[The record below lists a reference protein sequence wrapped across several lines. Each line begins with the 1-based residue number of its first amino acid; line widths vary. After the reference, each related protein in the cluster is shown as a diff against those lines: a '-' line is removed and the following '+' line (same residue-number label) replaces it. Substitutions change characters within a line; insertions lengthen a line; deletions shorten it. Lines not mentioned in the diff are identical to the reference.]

1 MTGGMYGRLKA
12 DSGIVSR
19 TEHGIG
25 GIMSNTGR
33 YTGASSSGRG
43 RGSAFD
49 RIPGQAGGSSTM
61 RRTSASA
68 GGASTGRRSSSQAGG
83 VSAGGKASAQSA
95 ASRKNSSKAKANPK
109 KQKKTRRKKKHPR
122 LRLAL
127 KIFFLL
133 FLLAILVALSVF
145 YFKYG
150 NTLLGWQA
158 EAKRI
163 VNESTE
169 DTFKSSEAS
178 FVYDSKGKVLAK
190 LKGEKE
196 SYYLTYDQIPQY
208 VKDAFVITE
217 DRDFFEHSG
226 YDLKALVSAGVTLIR
241 NKMKGED
248 ASRGASTIT
257 QQLARTIFT
266 DYLDYLDKSY
276 SRKIKEIFVAME
288 LEKKYSKEQILEF
301 YINNVYF
308 SNGYYGI
315 EAASRGFF
323 SKSVSDMTL
332 AETAFVCSIP
342 NRPQSYDPFEHF
354 DNTNKRKGRIL
365 DQMLSGDCISAAEY
379 SDAAYQDIVLNPPED
394 IKSQDYLSSYAV
406 SCATKA
412 LMAKQG
418 FEFRYE
424 FNSDA
429 ERASYDEEYGEVYD
443 ECHKALYASGYQI
456 YTSLNKRIQKK
467 LQNAVDQQ
475 LASFTEKKKKVY
487 ALQGAAT
494 CINNETGRVVA
505 IVGGRKQKNAASST
519 LNRGFLSFR
528 QPGSSF
534 KPIAVY
540 TPQIERGYTPDTI
553 VDDTFFE
560 GGPRNSD
567 GNYLGKI
574 PLRTAVEKS
583 KNVVAWRLF
592 EELTP
597 AVGLSYVMKMNFS
610 KIVDNDYY
618 PASSL
623 GGLTNGV
630 STVEMASAYATL
642 ANNGSFR
649 NPTCIK
655 KITDSNGKVIV
666 NDNKLTRTKEI
677 YKPNAAYTMTD
688 ILQGVLVRGTAAG
701 KGLTN
706 MACAGK
712 TGTTSDKKDG
722 WFCGYT
728 PYYSTAVWVGYDT
741 PRTLSNLYGSTYPL
755 SIWRQFMEELHSG
768 LEYKSFTKPT
778 DGSEGDE
785 LDPDEGKE
793 MDETPEPE
801 ETIDPEV
808 IKKEDVTTEF
818 TPKPTKKADTGE
830 GQDNAVHTKKPVI
843 KPTEKPVD
851 DGDYEDVGDDTTQE
865 DVGEEMN

>member
-1 MTGGMYGRLKA
+1 MG
-12 DSGIVSR
+12 
-19 TEHGIG
+19 
-25 GIMSNTGR
+25 NTGR
-33 YTGASSSGRG
+33 YTGAPPRSTVKSQNSS
-43 RGSAFD
+43 
-49 RIPGQAGGSSTM
+49 
-61 RRTSASA
+61 RT
-68 GGASTGRRSSSQAGG
+68 
-83 VSAGGKASAQSA
+83 KASPQ
-95 ASRKNSSKAKANPK
+95 
-109 KQKKTRRKKKHPR
+109 KQKKVRKRKKHPR

-127 KIFFLL
+127 KILFLL
-133 FLLAILVALSVF
+133 FLLAVLAAVSIF

-150 NTLLGWQA
+150 NTLLEWQA
-158 EAKRI
+158 EAKELVR
-163 VNESTE
+163 ETTE

-190 LKGEKE
+190 LKGERE
-196 SYYLTYDQIPQY
+196 SYYLSYDEIPQY
-208 VKDAFVITE
+208 VKDAFVVTE
-217 DRDFFEHSG
+217 DRDFFQHSG
-226 YDLKALVSAGVTLIR
+226 YDLKALVSAGITLIR

-257 QQLARTIFT
+257 QQLARNIFT

-276 SRKIKEIFVAME
+276 SRKIREIFVATEM
-288 LEKKYSKEQILEF
+288 EKKYTKEQILEF
-301 YINNVYF
+301 YVNNVFF

-323 SKSVSDMTL
+323 SKPASKLTL

-342 NRPQSYDPFEHF
+342 NRPQSYNPFEHF

-365 DQMLSGDCISAAEY
+365 DQMLSEDCISAAEY
-379 SDAAYQDIVLNPPED
+379 SDASYQDIVLNPPED
-394 IKSQDYLSSYAV
+394 IKSQDYLTSYAV

-429 ERASYDEEYGEVYD
+429 ERASYDEAYGEVYD
-443 ECHKALYASGYQI
+443 ECHKALYTSGYHI

-467 LQNAVDQQ
+467 LQKAVDQQ
-475 LASFTEKKKKVY
+475 LAGFTEKKKKVF

-494 CINNETGRVVA
+494 CINNKTGRVVA
-505 IVGGRKQKNAASST
+505 IVGGRKQKNSAASS
-519 LNRGFLSFR
+519 LNRAYLSFR

-540 TPQIERGYTPDTI
+540 TPQLERGYTPDSI
-553 VDDTFFE
+553 VDDTAFK

-567 GNYLGKI
+567 GKYLGKI

-592 EELTP
+592 EEMTP
-597 AVGLSYVMKMNFS
+597 AVGLSYVQKMNFS
-610 KIVDNDYY
+610 KIVDNDFF

-630 STVEMASAYATL
+630 STVEMASAYAAL
-642 ANNGSFR
+642 ANNGTFR

-655 KITDSNGKVIV
+655 KITDSNGKMVV
-666 NDNKLTRTKEI
+666 NDNKLTKTKEV

-688 ILQGVLVRGTAAG
+688 ILEGVLIRGTAAG
-701 KGLTN
+701 KGLSH

-741 PRTLSNLYGSTYPL
+741 PRTLDSLYGNTYPL
-755 SIWRQFMEELHSG
+755 SIWRQFMEELHGSM
-768 LEYKSFTKPT
+768 EYTAFTRPS
-778 DGSEGDE
+778 DDSEE
-785 LDPDEGKE
+785 DPDQTTTKE
-793 MDETPEPE
+793 HLDDTPEPK
-801 ETIDPEV
+801 ETIDPEA
-808 IKKEDVTTEF
+808 IREEHETTESTPAPTEKKDPGEGRTEKP
-818 TPKPTKKADTGE
+818 TPKPADDPAGE
-830 GQDNAVHTKKPVI
+830 EG
-843 KPTEKPVD
+843 PVD
-851 DGDYEDVGDDTTQE
+851 VGEDPIEEDVGT
-865 DVGEEMN
+865 EMNQGFEE